1 MSKKPALEKII
12 AQGRKYVLGLLDE
25 GWQLDDFRQDDT
37 SAVWTLY
44 HIRNY
49 HRGVVE
55 VNDDFIDCVACQDG
69 KPVCGYFGFG
79 SWRKSENVA
88 VI

>member
-1 MSKKPALEKII
+1 MSKKPPLEKII

-25 GWQLDDFRQDDT
+25 GWRLDDFRQDNT

-49 HRGVVE
+49 RRGVVE
-55 VNDDFIDCVACQDG
+55 VNDDFLDCVACQGG
-69 KPVCGYFGFG
+69 KPVCGYFAVNGFV
-79 SWRKSENVA
+79 KSL
-88 VI
+88 IQI